1 MLDRLASGGIFT
13 VIIVALLA
21 LGYARVFDAKR
32 QVYIGIGVAVCVT
45 ILGSQ
50 ILPAE
55 NLFRMTIVGNLRFIA
70 TVLAWSSPILLYAL
84 LIRAIRKKTNET

>member
-13 VIIVALLA
+13 VVVIALLA

-32 QVYIGIGVAVCVT
+32 QVYIGIGVAVCVA

-50 ILPAE
+50 LLPAD
-55 NLFRMTIVGNLRFIA
+55 NLFRMAIAGNLGFIGK
-70 TVLAWSSPILLYAL
+70 VLAWSSPVLLYVL
-84 LIRAIRKKTNET
+84 LIRAIRKKIDET